1 MNSLEKISLKGLID
15 SDISHDEFKLVIN
28 EEQNYFMLRE
38 IIRAKD
44 NQLSN
49 IERDRLTEHNKRIGI
64 DETLRLNKIKSL
76 KVKIEV
82 QNLLKL

>member
-64 DETLRLNKIKSL
+64 DETLRLNEIKSL